1 MLKRIALCCALI
13 FSVNAY
19 SEDQITI
26 QKVTVNTPSGTIT
39 GKVVGSG
46 DTLVFVDDANPEK
59 SFKLNR
65 GSVQNYKTENGDI
78 VVELVRPEADA
89 AGTAG
94 NVRITVVD
102 TNHQAAITRWMGV
115 PQERARTMTTYS
127 TDVQHDHKGEGECKG
142 KLIADENSLRF
153 ESVTEANH
161 SRTWNYNDV
170 QSFNKEKD
178 HSLLKVTSKSGGETQ
193 QFRTAN
199 GKTAGALYDLVAQ
212 KIVSA
217 RPASQQ

>member
-1 MLKRIALCCALI
+1 MFIRFALCCCALI

-19 SEDQITI
+19 SEEQITI
-26 QKVTVNTPSGTIT
+26 QKVTVNTPSGAIT

-59 SFKLNR
+59 SFHLSR
-65 GSVQNYKTENGDI
+65 GSVKSYKTENGDI
-78 VVELVRPEADA
+78 LVELLRPESDKE
-89 AGTAG
+89 GTAG

-102 TNHQAAITRWMGV
+102 TNSQAAITKWMEV
-115 PQERARTMTTYS
+115 PQERSRTVTAYS

-153 ESVTEANH
+153 ESITEANH
-161 SRTWNYNDV
+161 SRSWNYNDL
-170 QSFNKEKD
+170 QSFDKEKD
-178 HSLLKVTSKSGGETQ
+178 HSLLKVTAKNSEQ
-193 QFRTAN
+193 YQFKAAN
-199 GKTAGALYDLVAQ
+199 GKTAGSLYDLVAQ

-217 RPASQQ
+217 RPAAK